1 MTTARHS
8 PTLAHTLILLLAIL
22 LIAVIAGCG
31 PVADVIGDR
40 KPPTPTRLPFST
52 ATPGG
57 RLSVWLVTP
66 TGQADAQRTPGT
78 PEPNL
83 ITGGNPVGPAATAT
97 AAQATI
103 VAATATAGAP
113 AIGPNYQPRECP
125 APGVPAPPQ
134 RPANFNDTSALIGR
148 FLSAGGSPT
157 VLEATLRNWG
167 AITDRGGVVQ
177 ADTDL
182 TGDGILEVI
191 VTAYNPYAY
200 NADAPLNAGQMLVYG
215 CDSGGYR
222 LLYST
227 PYNATVALPEL
238 LRVGDMNTDVR
249 NELVYQT
256 ETCNGASCYKEAKIL
271 TWNALLGTFQEL
283 NNGQII
289 AINGRIGIADVEGDG
304 VLELT
309 AQINPPGTAQ
319 SGPPRAVVDTWD
331 WDGTEYVLAR
341 REDQGALYRIHAIY
355 GADDLVRAEQYRD
368 AIFAYDAVRDD
379 QNLQTWNVS
388 GEYEALRAYAAFRIV
403 ILYARL
409 GNARAEDWFNTLQA
423 ENPQGSAGSGFAQMG
438 AAFMEN
444 FRATG
449 DTHAACAQAISAGA
463 ANTLSVM
470 NRYGTNNRTYTPTD
484 LCPL

>member
-1 MTTARHS
+1 A
-8 PTLAHTLILLLAIL
+8 
-22 LIAVIAGCG
+22 
-31 PVADVIGDR
+31 
-40 KPPTPTRLPFST
+40 
-52 ATPGG
+52 
-57 RLSVWLVTP
+57 
-66 TGQADAQRTPGT
+66 
-78 PEPNL
+78 
-83 ITGGNPVGPAATAT
+83 PAA
-97 AAQATI
+97 
-103 VAATATAGAP
+103 
-113 AIGPNYQPRECP
+113 GPNYQPSECP
-125 APGVPAPPQ
+125 APGVPTPPQ
-134 RPANFNDTSALIGR
+134 RPANFNDTSALIAR

-167 AITDRGGVVQ
+167 AITDRGGIVQ

-182 TGDGILEVI
+182 TGDGTLEVI
-191 VTAYNPYAY
+191 VTAYNPAAY
-200 NADAPLNAGQMLVYG
+200 NPEALLNAGQMFVYG

-227 PYNATVALPEL
+227 AYNASVALPQM

-309 AQINPPGTAQ
+309 AQINPPGTTQ
-319 SGPPRAVVDTWD
+319 SGPPHAVLDTWD

-341 REDQGALYRIHAIY
+341 RDDQGGLYRIHAIY
-355 GADDLVRAEQYRD
+355 AADDLARAGSTRD
-368 AIFAYDAVRDD
+368 AIYAYDDVRENDD
-379 QNLQTWNVS
+379 LLTWNVS

-403 ILYARL
+403 ILYASL

-423 ENPQGSAGSGFAQMG
+423 ENPPGGTGNGFAQMG
-438 AAFMEN
+438 AAFMDN

-449 DTHAACAQAISAGA
+449 DAHAACAQAISAGA

>member
-1 MTTARHS
+1 MTTARRHL
-8 PTLAHTLILLLAIL
+8 TLTRPLIVLLAAL
-22 LIAVIAGCG
+22 LAAALAGCG
-31 PVADVIGDR
+31 SVTDIIGDR
-40 KPPTPTRLPFST
+40 KPPTPTRPAFST

-66 TGQADAQRTPGT
+66 AGQADAPQTPGT
-78 PEPNL
+78 PEPNAVP
-83 ITGGNPVGPAATAT
+83 GGNPVGPAATAT

-113 AIGPNYQPRECP
+113 ITGPNYQPSECP

-134 RPANFNDTSALIGR
+134 RPANFNDTSALIGQ

-157 VLEATLRNWG
+157 VLEATLRNWS

-191 VTAYNPYAY
+191 VTVYNPAAY

-227 PYNATVALPEL
+227 AYNATIALPQL

-319 SGPPRAVVDTWD
+319 SGPPRPVVDTWD
-331 WDGTEYVLAR
+331 WNGTEYVLAR
-341 REDQGALYRIHAIY
+341 REDRGALYRIHAIY
-355 GADDLVRAEQYRD
+355 GADDLQQAGSTRD
-368 AIFAYDAVRDD
+368 AIFAYDAARDD
-379 QNLQTWNVS
+379 ENLQTWNVS

-403 ILYARL
+403 ILYASL
-409 GNARAEDWFNTLQA
+409 GNGRAEDWFNTLQA
-423 ENPQGSAGSGFAQMG
+423 ENPPGSTGNGFAQMG

-444 FRATG
+444 YRATG
-449 DTHAACAQAISAGA
+449 DAHAACAQAISAGA